1 MSKVLKR
8 PMFRIGGSAND
19 GIMSMT
25 QPRKNY
31 DEGSDVMQQ
40 AEMNRKLFQQFVGPG
55 RSERNRLMDLL
66 LEGSL
71 ELGAGAGA
79 GKKLPQALALSFK
92 GPAQRFIKSG
102 QDEEN
107 FQRQLGLSAV
117 TSALKRRDEMELAKL
132 KYGMEAGKDADLKI
146 REIMS
151 QYTINRP
158 QATNFQNFLLSKNQ
172 IERITGL
179 PVFTDPL
186 TLAEKKN
193 KDGQPI
199 LTVDKPKNMQEGIY
213 FDPKNGKYIKIQGGV
228 ALIGNSI
235 QELIQ
240 PKQGTIRVEQPYKER
255 ISEAFEKIREQ
266 KRMEKDQPGPI
277 DTTFQ

>member
-31 DEGSDVMQQ
+31 QEGSDVTQQ

-132 KYGMEAGKDADLKI
+132 KYGMEAGKETEMRKKEL
-146 REIMS
+146 MQ
-151 QYTINRP
+151 QYTLNYTEADR
-158 QATNFQNFLLSKNQ
+158 FQNFLNKSKG
-172 IERITGL
+172 IEATTGL
-179 PVFTDPL
+179 SVSSAPFSLVFNKGKLQVPSV
-186 TLAEKKN
+186 KN
-193 KDGQPI
+193 IP
-199 LTVDKPKNMQEGIY
+199 EGVY
-213 FDPKNGKYIKIQGGV
+213 YDPKYNKYVKIQTGTFVVGD
-228 ALIGNSI
+228 SI
-235 QELIQ
+235 QELMKPVAQ
-240 PKQGTIRVEQPYKER
+240 KQ
-255 ISEAFEKIREQ
+255 ISPPPEYPSIAS
-266 KRMEKDQPGPI
+266 DSP
-277 DTTFQ
+277 

>member
-8 PMFRIGGSAND
+8 PMFRIGGSTND
-19 GIMSMT
+19 GVVSLAT
-25 QPRKNY
+25 PRKNY
-31 DEGSDVMQQ
+31 QEGSDVTQQ